1 MIALIKT
8 LHIAALVVWCATLVA
23 LPALLGLH
31 QHVARQ
37 THWVD
42 VQHHYV
48 RFRRFTHVTY
58 TAVATPAAVL
68 AIAAG
73 TVLIFAA
80 QVFEVWLLAKLV
92 CVAGMA
98 LAHAWLG
105 HLIVQSG
112 ERSVYWRMPW
122 PGLSWLVTVPCMLAV
137 LWLVL
142 AKPDL
147 QAAVQRLPAWSSQ
160 PLMLDVQP
168 WLERWLPMLAPAQEV
183 LP

>member
-1 MIALIKT
+1 MIAIIKT
-8 LHIAALVVWCATLVA
+8 LHIAALVVWCASLVA
-23 LPALLGLH
+23 LPALLALH
-31 QHVARQ
+31 YHVAKQ
-37 THWVD
+37 ADWVQ
-42 VQHHYV
+42 VQHQYV
-48 RFRRFTHVTY
+48 RFRKLTHVTY
-58 TAVATPAAVL
+58 TAVATPSAVL

-92 CVAGMA
+92 FVAGMA

-112 ERSVYWRMPW
+112 ERSVHWPMPW
-122 PGLSWLVTVPCMLAV
+122 PGLAWLVTVPCMLAV

-147 QAAVQRLPAWSSQ
+147 QAAVQKLPDWASQ
-160 PLMLDVQP
+160 PLMLEVQP
-168 WLERWLPMLAPAQEV
+168 WLESWLPMIKPAQEV